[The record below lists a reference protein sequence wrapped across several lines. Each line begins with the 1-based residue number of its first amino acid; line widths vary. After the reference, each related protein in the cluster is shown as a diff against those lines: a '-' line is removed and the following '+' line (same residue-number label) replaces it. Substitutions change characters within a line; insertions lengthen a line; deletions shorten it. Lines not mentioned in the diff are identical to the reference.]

1 MENLVSFYED
11 VLALADFKADANGFV
26 HLSDT
31 DGDIIK
37 IDGKTLVIPTREQ
50 LRSLDNS
57 KEVFHPL
64 TEDTLVKMT
73 KPMMTFTKYVNA
85 RLNVKLGE
93 LFIGIRNLT
102 HSTAVK
108 NDIVKYPELLEFLCN
123 IKGGETNDKTS
134 GEFLKFIVKNI
145 EESPAKAFI
154 EISLARGGMLN
165 GQKFSRVGYV
175 TFPLYKKVMADIDKP
190 RNQSELNLPK
200 DSLLVIRDI
209 YRAIF
214 PELTVS
220 QNSYDYGFENGP
232 YPFFSTLLR
241 TVKKLVMNIN
251 RAVDLCNLIW
261 VNDVPSEKLP
271 TEWINKFE
279 DKEGLSKIARLVPNL
294 DSDTAKYEASKENGR
309 PIANTVKETKATIAQ
324 VIQETPVEAPKPT
337 TTSRTIDPNEWM
349 QKKSV
354 PSQMGAYGSTVEA
367 VRRHNEAYKQFY
379 MNFLKTNNNIPPMG
393 FPHPDTIPAGQMAPQ
408 FPGMPGQAVLQQPM
422 QPVPMQTPQVNAWGQ
437 AVVQPQLNAWGQPVQ
452 PAMAAMPQ
460 QLNAWGQPIQQ
471 PTQMPMQ
478 MGQPQLNAWGQ
489 PVVQPQQLN
498 AWGQPMQMP
507 VQAPQLNAWGQPIQQ
522 PVQMP
527 MQQPQGWGQAYP
539 QQPQGWSNQTSGWG
553 TQTQT
558 MNQPLISGVR

>member
-11 VLALADFKADANGFV
+11 VLALADFKIDENGFV
-26 HLSDT
+26 HLSNT

-50 LRSLDNS
+50 LRSLDNN

-85 RLNVKLGE
+85 SLNVKLAE

-102 HSTAVK
+102 HSTAIK
-108 NDIVKYPELLEFLCN
+108 NDITKHPELLEFLCN
-123 IKGGETNDKTS
+123 IKGGEASDKTS
-134 GEFLKFIVKNI
+134 NEFLKFIVKNI
-145 EESPAKAFI
+145 EEAPSKAFI

-175 TFPLYKKVMADIDKP
+175 TFPLYKKVMTDIDKP

-200 DSLLVIRDI
+200 DSLLIIRDI

-220 QNSYDYGFENGP
+220 QSSYDYGFENGP

-241 TVKKLVMNIN
+241 TAKKLVMNIN
-251 RAVDLCNLIW
+251 RAIDLCNLIW
-261 VNDVPSEKLP
+261 VNDVPTEKLP
-271 TEWINKFE
+271 TNWIDKFE
-279 DKEGLSKIARLVPNL
+279 DKEQLSKIARLVPNL

-309 PIANTVKETKATIAQ
+309 PIPSTVKETKATIAQ
-324 VIQETPVEAPKPT
+324 VIQETPVQAPKPT
-337 TTSRTIDPNEWM
+337 TNSRTIDPNEWM

-354 PSQMGAYGSTVEA
+354 PSQMGAYGSSIEA
-367 VRRHNEAYKQFY
+367 VRKHNEAYRVFY
-379 MNFLKTNNNIPPMG
+379 LNFLKANNNIPPMG
-393 FPHPDTIPAGQMAPQ
+393 FPHPDTIPAGQMAPA
-408 FPGMPGQAVLQQPM
+408 FPGMPGQQMAPQQM
-422 QPVPMQTPQVNAWGQ
+422 QPVPMQAPQVNAWGQ
-437 AVVQPQLNAWGQPVQ
+437 PVQMPMQQPQLNAWGQPMQMPMQMAQ
-452 PAMAAMPQ
+452 PQLNAWGQPIQPVVAAMPQ
-460 QLNAWGQPIQQ
+460 QLNAWGQPV
-471 PTQMPMQ
+471 QMPMQ
-478 MGQPQLNAWGQ
+478 QPQVNAWGQ
-489 PVVQPQQLN
+489 PVQMGMQQPQMN

-507 VQAPQLNAWGQPIQQ
+507 IQ
-522 PVQMP
+522 MS
-527 MQQPQGWGQAYP
+527 MQQPQGWG
-539 QQPQGWSNQTSGWG
+539 NQTSGWG

-558 MNQPLISGVR
+558 MNQPLIPGVR